1 MGDGVTMSAG
11 ATRPLVGT
19 RRLVATMVVSAL
31 VAGVAMLADPGSA
44 LADYSGPPT
53 GPRVGVVGDSQVA
66 ISTFSGDMV
75 PAHVNRGMRVDSRGH
90 VGHTVAQTRAEID
103 RVLATEPDVMVVAL
117 ATNDAYY
124 LSQASQASAE
134 SRYAAALGQIGEVM
148 GQMSTRP
155 CGVWVMPRVAVTNRG
170 HARWADR
177 LTDDIRRLA
186 RRHRLRVVDWDAISA
201 GRTDWFIWD
210 GVHFTRAGSR
220 AFAEAVA
227 DETSRCFA
235 QVSSLRRVDTFGS
248 TVSVLGRTIC
258 RNPTGARLET
268 RETIGCG
275 PPSFVAVERVNLTL
289 A

>member
-1 MGDGVTMSAG
+1 MGAGFTTSEGAARPFGRGRRLAAFVAAG
-11 ATRPLVGT
+11 ALLVG
-19 RRLVATMVVSAL
+19 VAAL
-31 VAGVAMLADPGSA
+31 GDPLPAM
-44 LADYSGPPT
+44 ADYTGPQS

-75 PAHVNRGMRVDSRGH
+75 PAHAERGMRVDSRGH

-117 ATNDAYY
+117 STNDAYY
-124 LSQASQASAE
+124 LSLAPEASAE
-134 SRYAAALGQIGEVM
+134 GRYVAALTQIDEVM
-148 GQMSTRP
+148 GQMSARP
-155 CGVWVMPRVAVTNRG
+155 CGVWVMPRVAVMNRA
-170 HARWADR
+170 HARWAGR

-210 GVHFTRAGSR
+210 GVHFTRAGSQ

-235 QVSSLRRVDTFGS
+235 QVSSLRRVDSFGS

-258 RNPTGARLET
+258 RNGAGAPLET
-268 RETIGCG
+268 RRTIGCG
-275 PPSFVAVERVNLTL
+275 PPSFNAVERINLTL